1 MTILKAI
8 LSVTGVEND
17 ITRKILNC
25 MTAIKTMKGSRL
37 KKKIN
42 FKANGRKKFKH
53 LSPHSCKMALAIQF
67 Q

>member
-17 ITRKILNC
+17 ITRKIQNC
-25 MTAIKTMKGSRL
+25 MTAIKTMKRSRL

-42 FKANGRKKFKH
+42 FKANGRKK
-53 LSPHSCKMALAIQF
+53 IQIP
-67 Q
+67 